1 MNFTGCIECGSLVI
15 ENEALRLCASCSHA
29 RRKAEKDELKK
40 VGKRRKPIVKVSEK
54 KQEKLKPYAV
64 LRRNYLKENPVCEL
78 HLQGC
83 TGNSEEI
90 HHISKDESNFLN
102 IKTWKATCRPCHDRC
117 ERILSAVKRRELGL
131 LI

>member
-1 MNFTGCIECGSLVI
+1 MNEQVDF
-15 ENEALRLCASCSHA
+15 CASHLHA
-29 RRKAEKDELKK
+29 MRKAEKDEIRNAGKK
-40 VGKRRKPIVKVSEK
+40 RKAIAKVSEK